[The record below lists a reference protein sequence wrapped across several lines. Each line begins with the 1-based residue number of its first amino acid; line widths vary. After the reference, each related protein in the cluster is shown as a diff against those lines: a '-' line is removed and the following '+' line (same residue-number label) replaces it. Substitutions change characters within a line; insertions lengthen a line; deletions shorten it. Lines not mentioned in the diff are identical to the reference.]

1 MSARELVYARLTE
14 LVDELLLHDPLVR
27 AEAPD
32 AVHRMRIASRRLR
45 SNLATYRP
53 VLDREATDPVRD
65 ELRWLGQVLGCARDS
80 EVQAVHVERALDEL
94 DPELVRGPV
103 RARLQAHAQS
113 NPTCCAANKGEVRRA
128 GRRRAR
134 ITDALS

>member
-1 MSARELVYARLTE
+1 MSARELVYTRLTE

-27 AEAPD
+27 AESPD

-53 VLDREATDPVRD
+53 VLDREATDPV
-65 ELRWLGQVLGCARDS
+65 
-80 EVQAVHVERALDEL
+80 LDEL

-113 NPTCCAANKGEVRRA
+113 APTCCAANKGEVRRA

-134 ITDALS
+134 ITDALP